1 MKAPSKSPVESLRRR
16 LLERSLDATLAAIDA
31 LAALPD
37 DALTPLFDGVATAAP
52 ASDERDGLPSLT
64 RSVYFTGKNGPE
76 QAWLDH
82 ALLRLAPRVAD
93 RVAAAKALCASTQ
106 LHVSGGTLRPGVSL
120 PLDFL
125 SSYTALTELS
135 LSTMRPQ
142 RLDALASL
150 TKLRAVT
157 LIACAVD
164 AVPEL
169 RACASIE
176 TLTLRRCGGPLPA
189 LGDWPTL
196 RKLVALDDAPAI
208 ASDGLAGL
216 SGLLELRLSGL
227 SNVLFAGLGIPRS
240 VTALSLTGMGFAHGL
255 DGVAKLTAL
264 RALDVSSS
272 LVHSLEPLRG
282 HPSLTELNLSR
293 CYAATDLAPIA
304 SIATLRA
311 LDLTNV
317 PVTDLTP
324 LRGLPIETLDLTSTS
339 VRSMAPL
346 RELAALRSLAL
357 STHNG
362 FTDFSPLA
370 DCAALETLRVE
381 RSPNPFLS
389 QGPNETA
396 VTRDLGWMA
405 RLTKLR
411 EVVVDMP
418 ALSDLRGI
426 ENCAALSSL
435 TIKGAKALSDL
446 TPLASRPSL
455 TRLALAGA
463 DVRDVEAL
471 ASLPSLVSV
480 DLRFNSSLGD
490 ASPLWKIPTIRRV
503 ALCETAVPRES
514 IPKEHRHAVTW
525 ARSPDMDRAFAP
537 DEPQKPRVVL
547 GPKGQGAAVR
557 KQFSAVRAQLN
568 TKDLDL
574 IEQGA
579 ELLAALDDPTLF
591 DEMIAGAT
599 WTDAT
604 NASRPN
610 GHGGFTPPPALGTTK
625 HANAFQT
632 AAILAVISRA
642 PDGST
647 AARALRD
654 GVRSLYLGASNRWG
668 NAGPVDLGALAK
680 LPNLSRLWVSRPTTL
695 RHVEALRGLAT
706 LTTLE
711 LGFVNEAL
719 AIDLTDCA
727 ALQSLTI
734 EYSPKLKGL
743 DLTGCAALR
752 RVTFDHLP
760 SGLAISGTK
769 GLASLRRVEL
779 TGAASPNLLA
789 RLSTRASIEHLAVTT
804 SSLNGLAGPLSEC
817 VSLKSLSL
825 DGCADDLDLTV
836 VTHAPQLARLTL
848 RACRGITSLEP
859 LTRLQRLAEL
869 KIQHMTVNV
878 PDALAA
884 AVKK

>member
-1 MKAPSKSPVESLRRR
+1 MKAPSKSPAESLRRR

-37 DALTPLFDGVATAAP
+37 DALAPLFDGVATAAP
-52 ASDERDGLPSLT
+52 ASDDPVGLPVLARSL
-64 RSVYFTGKNGPE
+64 YFTGKNGPE

-93 RVAAAKALCASTQ
+93 RVEAAKALCASTR
-106 LHVSGGTLRPGVSL
+106 LHVSGGALRPGVSL

-125 SSYTALTELS
+125 ASYAALTELA
-135 LSTMRPQ
+135 LSTMSPQ
-142 RLDALASL
+142 RLDALAPL
-150 TKLRAVT
+150 PKLRAVT
-157 LIACAVD
+157 LVACAVD

-176 TLTLRRCGGPLPA
+176 TLTLRRCAGPLPP

-196 RKLVALDDAPAI
+196 RELTATDQAPAI
-208 ASDGLAGL
+208 VDDALAGL
-216 SGLLELRLSGL
+216 TGLLALRLSGL
-227 SNVLFAGLGIPRS
+227 ASAVLARLGIPRS
-240 VTALSLTGMGFAHGL
+240 VTALSLTVSGLTHGL

-264 RALDVSSS
+264 RVLDVSSS
-272 LVHSLEPLRG
+272 TVHSLEPLRG

-293 CYAATDLAPIA
+293 CYAATDLSPLA

-317 PVTDLTP
+317 PVADLAP

-346 RELAALRSLAL
+346 RELTALRSLAL

-381 RSPNPFLS
+381 QSPNPFLS
-389 QGPNETA
+389 QAPNETA

-418 ALSDLRGI
+418 ALSDLCGI

-435 TIKGAKALSDL
+435 TIKGAKTLTDL
-446 TPLASRPSL
+446 APLASLESL

-463 DVRDVEAL
+463 DVTDLEAL
-471 ASLPSLVSV
+471 AALPSLVSL
-480 DLRFNSSLGD
+480 DLRSNSRLAD
-490 ASPLWKIPTIRRV
+490 ASPLWRIPSLRRA
-503 ALCETAVPRES
+503 ALFGTAVPRES

-525 ARSPDMDRAFAP
+525 ARDPDMDRAFAP
-537 DEPQKPRVVL
+537 DEPQKPRMVL

-557 KQFSAVRAQLN
+557 KQFSAIRAQLN

-579 ELLAALDDPTLF
+579 ELLAALDDPALF

-604 NASRPN
+604 NVSRPN

-625 HANAFQT
+625 RANAFQT

-642 PDGST
+642 PEGAT

-654 GVRSLYLGASNRWG
+654 GVRSLYLGPSNRWG
-668 NAGPVDLGALAK
+668 NAGPVDLGALAR
-680 LPNLSRLWVSRPTTL
+680 LPNLSRLWVTQATSL

-706 LTTLE
+706 LTALE
-711 LGFVNEAL
+711 LSFVNEAL

-752 RVTFDHLP
+752 RIELQHVPADLTL
-760 SGLAISGTK
+760 GGAK
-769 GLASLRRVEL
+769 GLSALRRVEFA
-779 TGAASPNLLA
+779 GAAAARHLA
-789 RLSTRASIEHLAVTT
+789 QLTTRARIEHLAVT
-804 SSLNGLAGPLSEC
+804 SASLKSLANVLAEC

-825 DGCADDLDLTV
+825 DQCADDLDLTAL
-836 VTHAPQLARLTL
+836 TSAAQLARITL
-848 RACRGITSLEP
+848 RACHGITSLEP
-859 LTRLQRLAEL
+859 LTKLPALAEL
-869 KIQHMTVNV
+869 KLNYMTAKA
-878 PDALAA
+878 PEALAA
-884 AVKK
+884 VLK